1 MVEAATR
8 PCHMIALRLA
18 RARAAPLGRFKGP
31 AAQRSDQF
39 ARRTISSAY
48 GDPWS
53 CDWGGSRR
61 QPPSRSRALASSVTL
76 SSRRRKRLPSGPP
89 KPFEPDLFGGVV
101 LPDRSR
107 SRTRAL
113 RFDAATS
120 WRSTP
125 PKRRAGDPAAASVK
139 YRRPPSAITTRRS
152 GAPGTRRLSGSRK
165 SRNSFPTRRSN
176 ARSTCTTAPTKATPI
191 SSSRS
196 RRAIANS
203 SRLRAENR
211 RLLRCMRLT
220 PLTAGSKRDP
230 GSD

>member
-1 MVEAATR
+1 MVEAATL
-8 PCHMIALRLA
+8 PCHVIALRPGS
-18 RARAAPLGRFKGP
+18 ARAAPLWPCKGP

-39 ARRTISSAY
+39 AGRTISSTH
-48 GDPWS
+48 GDPRS

-107 SRTRAL
+107 SRARAL
-113 RFDAATS
+113 RC
-120 WRSTP
+120 
-125 PKRRAGDPAAASVK
+125 
-139 YRRPPSAITTRRS
+139 RS

-165 SRNSFPTRRSN
+165 PRNSFPTRGSN
-176 ARSTCTTAPTKATPI
+176 ARSTCTTAPTRATPI

-196 RRAIANS
+196 RSAIANS

-211 RLLRCMRLT
+211 RLLPRPSASWKSGT
-220 PLTAGSKRDP
+220 TAPFSHR
-230 GSD
+230 